1 MVNDMKSSFVKG
13 LVSNGPAEEYKDKL
27 MLYGQFIGDW
37 TADTIEYPDKGIPK
51 HSKWDI
57 RFEWVLEG
65 RAIQD
70 LWITP
75 IRKDNV
81 ISWHKP
87 GNRYSTTIRV
97 YDPKIDVWH
106 IVWINPPS
114 GTIVQQ
120 IGRQVGN
127 EIIQLGEID
136 SFGHQSRWI
145 YRDITPNSFR
155 WCNEK
160 TIDHGNSWKLVQEMK
175 AKRK

>member
-1 MVNDMKSSFVKG
+1 MKCSFAEG
-13 LVSNGPAEEYKDKL
+13 LVANGPAKEYEEKL

-37 TADTIEYPDKGIPK
+37 VADTIEYPEDG
-51 HSKWDI
+51 SKRYSQWDI

-75 IRKDNV
+75 IRGNDPV
-81 ISWHKP
+81 SWTEP

-97 YDPKIDVWH
+97 YDPKIDAWH

-120 IGRQVGN
+120 IGRRVGN
-127 EIIQLGEID
+127 EIIQLGGID
-136 SFGHQSRWI
+136 SSGSQSRWV
-145 YRDITPNSFR
+145 YRDITPDSFR

-160 TIDHGNSWKLVQEMK
+160 SVDNGNSWKLVQEMR
-175 AKRK
+175 ARRK

>member
-1 MVNDMKSSFVKG
+1 MINDMKCSFVEG

-27 MLYGQFIGDW
+27 MLYGQFIGEW
-37 TADTIEYPDKGIPK
+37 IADTIEYAEDGSQKY
-51 HSKWDI
+51 SKWDI
-57 RFEWVLEG
+57 RFKWVLEG

-75 IRKDNV
+75 IRENNV
-81 ISWHKP
+81 VKWDEP

-97 YDPKIDVWH
+97 YNPKCDAWQ

-120 IGRQVGN
+120 IGRKVGN

-136 SFGHQSRWI
+136 NFGYQSRWI
-145 YRDITPNSFR
+145 YRDITPDSFR
-155 WCNEK
+155 WCKEK
-160 TIDHGNSWKLVQEMK
+160 TFDHCNSWKLMQEMR

>member
-1 MVNDMKSSFVKG
+1 MKYSFAEG
-13 LVSNGPAEEYKDKL
+13 LVSNGPAKEYKDKL

-37 TADTIEYPDKGIPK
+37 TADTIEYEENGNKK
-51 HSKWDI
+51 YSKWDI

-75 IRKDNV
+75 IRENNGVDWDE
-81 ISWHKP
+81 S
-87 GNRYSTTIRV
+87 GNRYSTTIRI
-97 YDPKIDVWH
+97 YNPKIDAWH
-106 IVWINPPS
+106 IVWVNPPS

-127 EIIQLGEID
+127 EIIQLGEVD
-136 SFGHQSRWI
+136 NFGYQSRWI
-145 YRDITPNSFR
+145 YRDITPESFR

-160 TIDHGNSWKLVQEMK
+160 TFDHGNSWKLVQEMRV
-175 AKRK
+175 KRK